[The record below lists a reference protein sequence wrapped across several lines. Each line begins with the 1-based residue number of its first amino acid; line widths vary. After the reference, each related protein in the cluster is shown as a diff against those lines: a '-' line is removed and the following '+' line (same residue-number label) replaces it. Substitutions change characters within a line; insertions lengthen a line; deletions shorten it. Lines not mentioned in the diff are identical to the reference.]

1 MRGVFGID
9 PGWGITPVRIVMG
22 LIFVVAGYTKLT
34 VTGLPAVTAGFAKYS
49 IPLPGIAAL
58 LIAVLELVGGLLL
71 LGGFGTRLLGT
82 LFTCEFIVTTFW
94 VKFRLMGWND
104 GRLDLMILAG
114 ALLLVFAGPGRAA
127 LDKQRHFS

>member
-34 VTGLPAVTAGFAKYS
+34 VTGLPAVAAGFAKYS

-82 LFTCEFIVTTFW
+82 LFTCEFIVATFW

-114 ALLLVFAGPGRAA
+114 ALLLVLAGPGRAA
-127 LDKQRHFS
+127 LDKQRS